1 METSSHILWHA
12 INKHEKK
19 IIYNY
24 ENIFKKGH
32 GNIIWPIF
40 VPWLSFEGV
49 PSRSTQSYFHPSTLM
64 SSKALALFAPL
75 LEHQSPLLNNFE
87 TFLEK
92 LNATFGDL
100 DKECMSSIK
109 IWSLCQGSHL
119 ATIYALKFKQ
129 LACDISWGEA
139 MFIN

>member
-1 METSSHILWHA
+1 
-12 INKHEKK
+12 
-19 IIYNY
+19 
-24 ENIFKKGH
+24 
-32 GNIIWPIF
+32 
-40 VPWLSFEGV
+40 
-49 PSRSTQSYFHPSTLM
+49 M

-109 IWSLCQGSHL
+109 I
-119 ATIYALKFKQ
+119 
-129 LACDISWGEA
+129 
-139 MFIN
+139 